1 MIITIAYRA
10 FVPVLAAALLNTCVS
25 TARAAEPATKAA
37 VASYRDASTE
47 AYVGCLIRAVGRL
60 DDYRSDPG
68 TIATAIMSA
77 CAPEFDLYAKIKNR
91 GEDIARSLHEAN
103 YGSVIQFV
111 LQNRKAAGH
120 AGHILKLG
128 RYTPARLRSHP
139 SQSPVP
145 AQPYSA
151 YAWLGF

>member
-1 MIITIAYRA
+1 MMTIACRV
-10 FVPVLAAALLNTCVS
+10 FVAVLGAVLLSTCVS
-25 TARAAEPATKAA
+25 GARATEPATKAA
-37 VASYRDASTE
+37 VASHVHASTE
-47 AYVGCLIRAVGRL
+47 AYVGCLIQAVWRL

-77 CAPEFDLYAKIKNR
+77 CAPEFDLYAKIQSR
-91 GEDIARSLHEAN
+91 GQDIARSLHEAS
-103 YGSVIQFV
+103 YGSVIQIV

-120 AGHILKLG
+120 AGHILNVG
-128 RYTPARLRSHP
+128 RYSTIPLRSHP
-139 SQSPVP
+139 NQSPVP